1 MHLIKILLLL
11 LCGSTLI
18 SIGLN
23 FFIVPSQ
30 LVDGGMIGLALILNY
45 VWNVKIG
52 TALLVFSVP
61 IFIVVWFYKQSFV
74 YKGILGISITSL
86 MVNVFHDIPFPF
98 HPSPLLSAILG
109 GLFLGCGVGL
119 MFLFNISTDSLDLF
133 ALFISHSLNV
143 NLGLII
149 FILDFLVIGL
159 GFLLMNHDQ
168 KILSVIA
175 ICAHVSTIT
184 FFSILKNKRNNPAY

>member
-23 FFIVPSQ
+23 FFIVPTQ
-30 LVDGGMIGLALILNY
+30 LLDGGMIGLALIFNY
-45 VWNVKIG
+45 VWNIKVG

-61 IFIVVWFYKQSFV
+61 IFVVVWFYKKSFV
-74 YKGILGISITSL
+74 YKGVVGISMTSV
-86 MVNVFHDIPFPF
+86 MVNILHDVSFPF
-98 HPSPLLSAILG
+98 HPSPLLSALLG

-119 MFLFNISTDSLDLF
+119 MLLFNISTDSLDLF
-133 ALFISHSLNV
+133 ALFISHSLNW

-159 GFLLMNHDQ
+159 GFLFMNHDQ
-168 KILSVIA
+168 KLLSVIA

-184 FFSILKNKRNNPAY
+184 FFSILKSKRNNPAY